1 MANRRN
7 TRKNPEESPDGD
19 EANGSAKLT
28 SEATTN
34 EENDVMKAL
43 ADMKHFFTSQF
54 EGVLN
59 AIQGIKNEI
68 SEFGGRLAE
77 AEHRISDTEDNV
89 DKLQKTV
96 KTLESRV
103 VTLSADLDDLENRSR
118 RCNLRLVNLPEK
130 AEWTD
135 AANFLEK
142 WLTDVFGASTF
153 PSPVIIERA
162 HRIGRLQAKPQQYP
176 RILIMKFLNF
186 RDRQR
191 VIQAAREMGIVK
203 FQEHKVMFFPD
214 FSVAVRKQR
223 KQFDDVKKRLQVL
236 NIPYRFMY
244 PAKLSSRAS
253 GGSVRR
259 QRMYRSVLKNS
270 EKHQESKDKFQIVG

>member
-1 MANRRN
+1 
-7 TRKNPEESPDGD
+7 
-19 EANGSAKLT
+19 

-43 ADMKHFFTSQF
+43 TDMKHFFTSQF

-68 SEFGGRLAE
+68 FEFGGRLAE

-103 VTLSADLDDLENRSR
+103 VTLSADLDDLENRSG

-130 AEWTD
+130 AEGTD
-135 AANFLEK
+135 TANFLEK
-142 WLTDVFGASTF
+142 WLTDWLTDVFGASTF
-153 PSPVIIERA
+153 PTPVIIERA

-244 PAKLSSRAS
+244 SAKLSFMRK
-253 GGSVRR
+253 G
-259 QRMYRSVLKNS
+259 Q
-270 EKHQESKDKFQIVG
+270 